1 MGRDVTVL
9 GFLSCKCSTFMLISL
24 PFMSPIENQKAKVV
38 PLLAGRESS
47 QALLFILSIIIVII
61 IIIIVL
67 SQETSTLSKL
77 PSFILPFAEE
87 IVVSKGPEE
96 RLSSPMP
103 CKAHGETE
111 AQSHGSIY
119 PPLSQN
125 SSLPLGFGSE
135 GFPVHMKVRMLSAT
149 PSSFLLG
156 GESLSEAEK

>member
-1 MGRDVTVL
+1 MEWDVTVL
-9 GFLSCKCSTFMLISL
+9 GILSCKCSTFMVISL
-24 PFMSPIENQKAKVV
+24 PFMSPIEHQKAKVV

-61 IIIIVL
+61 IIIVL
-67 SQETSTLSKL
+67 SQEISTLSKL
-77 PSFILPFAEE
+77 PPYTLPFAEE

-96 RLSSPMP
+96 RLSSPVP
-103 CKAHGETE
+103 CTAHGETE
-111 AQSHGSIY
+111 AQGHGDIY

-135 GFPVHMKVRMLSAT
+135 GFPVYMKVRMLSAT